1 MSGYLVLMS
10 KLPISFAA
18 YESDVSSYNWKA
30 IFTYHIICDQ
40 YFYLHVPLSLSTFK
54 LWSSFVSDSPLY
66 ALRFSVPVNAKR
78 VFNIVP

>member
-54 LWSSFVSDSPLY
+54 L
-66 ALRFSVPVNAKR
+66 
-78 VFNIVP
+78 